1 MEVMTFNPAVNASEN
16 QLLKIDELEA
26 KLKELP
32 GGSERND
39 VNFELLKYQKQYKL
53 RVLENDLREAVQA
66 IGENFLKI
74 GASLVEID
82 NHYLY
87 TVKWEYGNIA
97 DYAEGVLGLK
107 RSTAF
112 NLMKVCREYCGGSSI
127 LNSRWEGY
135 SYSQLVEMLPLS
147 DAERRKITPEMTVKA
162 IREYRQ
168 HLTEEKEKQESFSK
182 IQTSGQNCEKTEAKN
197 NILPG
202 RTDCLS
208 EGDSEVSEGAI
219 GRAQASRET
228 VIIAPTAEVIE
239 PAPREI
245 RTDCWDPE
253 TGLELKNDKARE
265 EWLNNYADWGLW
277 IEVPELKLRYYR
289 YRFPEQKVWF
299 VVTEYWRIG
308 FADLTVPEYRPLHAL
323 MKPEDKGQWAY
334 FYPKEDSL
342 ATCREWLK
350 EHREELKAKGAA
362 K

>member
-1 MEVMTFNPAVNASEN
+1 MEVMTFNPAVNPSEN
-16 QLLKIDELEA
+16 QLLKIEELEA

-39 VNFELLKYQKQYKL
+39 VNFELQKYQKQYKL

-147 DAERRKITPEMTVKA
+147 DEERRKITPEMTVKA
-162 IREYRQ
+162 IREHKQR
-168 HLTEEKEKQESFSK
+168 LLCPEEKESV
-182 IQTSGQNCEKTEAKN
+182 QTSGQNCEKAEVKN
-197 NILPG
+197 NILSG
-202 RTDCLS
+202 QTDCLS
-208 EGDSEVSEGAI
+208 ARDFEVLDNAI
-219 GRAQASRET
+219 AQTQVSRET
-228 VIIAPTAEVIE
+228 IIIAPSAEVID

-253 TGLELKNDKARE
+253 TGLELKNDKERE
-265 EWLNNYADWGLW
+265 EWLNNYANWGLW

-299 VVTEYWRIG
+299 IVTEYWHIG
-308 FADLTVPEYRPLHAL
+308 SGAANVSKYMPLYAL

-342 ATCREWLK
+342 STCREWLK
-350 EHREELKAKGAA
+350 ARREELKAKGAA
-362 K
+362 R